1 MHEQWQKKSQ
11 EPIFYIT
18 ASEKHQQGL
27 GSGKSDSLKE
37 PEFFDLLSNN
47 ELHDGLLPFL
57 PCLPGGS
64 EILFPL
70 LATADV
76 FAFFFFLIYRGSIFL
91 PWLVAKLL

>member
-1 MHEQWQKKSQ
+1 MHEQWQKKSR
-11 EPIFYIT
+11 EPILYIT

-27 GSGKSDSLKE
+27 WSGKSDSLKE

-70 LATADV
+70 LATGDV
-76 FAFFFFLIYRGSIFL
+76 FVFVFEYIEVPFSYPG
-91 PWLVAKLL
+91 